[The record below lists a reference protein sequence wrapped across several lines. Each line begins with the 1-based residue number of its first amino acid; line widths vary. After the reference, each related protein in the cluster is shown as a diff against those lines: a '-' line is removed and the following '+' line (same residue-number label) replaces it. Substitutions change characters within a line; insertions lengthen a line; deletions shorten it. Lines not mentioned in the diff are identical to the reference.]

1 MYNMKIFKRSRIGT
15 ISLLALVLGL
25 IEPGTIIVPSSFSA
39 WAENNTVT
47 SQKQRRIALVI
58 GNSKYQQVSK
68 LPNPINDANDMAAT
82 LRELGFEVILRTD
95 ASLQDMDSAL
105 SEFSRKLHGGG
116 VGAFFYAG
124 HGVQMDG
131 ENYLIPVDAK
141 LRIKTDIAYEALPV
155 GKILGR
161 MEEADNQTNIVI
173 LDACRNNPFGRG
185 WSRSLESGLAQII
198 APSGTFIAYATS
210 PGKLA
215 EDGEEGN
222 GTFTQYILKYIK
234 TPKLSIESLFKQVRQ
249 GVAIQ
254 TKNHQVPWDS
264 SSLIGEFS
272 FNPAT
277 GIAETQ
283 KINPSTLTIA
293 TPKPTIFP
301 DFFSSVNTQK
311 NISANLSTT
320 IPNKNLIS
328 YLPEKIELKHVFNKN
343 SSSLS
348 EGVAISKNSQVVIS
362 SNYNLVAKRNA
373 IEIREF
379 STGNLV
385 RSIRNTGYDTSLVA
399 SPDNKWLI
407 AGNMGQIIDVW
418 DLNTGALLHSLKGHN
433 GQIFQVAITPDGKSI
448 VSSSSDNTVKIWN
461 ITTGKLVRSI
471 NTSHNDKVPSIA
483 ITPDGK
489 SIISGGAWDN
499 SIKIWNIATGTLIG
513 TIETGAIGWVQALAV
528 SPNGKYIVSGHAEN
542 IIKIWDMT
550 TGKLL
555 HNFTGSVYEYD
566 GKNINSTSSLVVTP
580 DSKTIVSRDSFDK
593 IELWSLETKKHIKTI
608 ACNVRGNKN
617 NVVISST
624 GNQIISSCG
633 GAIYVWEV
641 SL

>member
-1 MYNMKIFKRSRIGT
+1 MRFFKRAGIGA
-15 ISLLALVLGL
+15 ISFLALVIGL
-25 IEPGTIIVPSSFSA
+25 IEPGTIIVPSSFTA

-47 SQKQRRIALVI
+47 NQKQRRIALVI
-58 GNSKYQQVSK
+58 GNSKYQQVLK
-68 LPNPINDANDMAAT
+68 LPNPVNDANDMAAT
-82 LRELGFEVILRTD
+82 LKELGFEVILRTD
-95 ASLQDMDSAL
+95 ASLQDMDLAL
-105 SEFSRKLHGGG
+105 NEFSQKLHGGG

-141 LRIKTDIAYEALPV
+141 LRIKTDIAYETLPV

-198 APSGTFIAYATS
+198 APSGTFIAYATA

-215 EDGEEGN
+215 EDGEQGN
-222 GTFTQYILKYIK
+222 GTFTQHILKYIK

-277 GIAETQ
+277 EILEKQ
-283 KINPSTLTIA
+283 KINPPILTIS

-301 DFFSSVNTQK
+301 DFLPSLATQK
-311 NISANLSTT
+311 NISKT

-328 YLPEKIELKHVFNKN
+328 YMPEKIELKRIFNKN
-343 SSSLS
+343 KLSTS
-348 EGVAISKNSQVVIS
+348 EGVAISNNGQVFIS
-362 SNYNLVAKRNA
+362 SNYSLVAKKNN
-373 IEIREF
+373 IEIRDF
-379 STGNLV
+379 STGALIHN
-385 RSIRNTGYDTSLVA
+385 IKDTGYDNSLVV
-399 SPDNKWLI
+399 SPDSKLLVG
-407 AGNMGQIIDVW
+407 GNFGQIIDIW
-418 DLNTGALLHSLKGHN
+418 DLSTGALLHSLKGHN

-471 NTSHNDKVPSIA
+471 NTNHNDKVPSIA
-483 ITPDGK
+483 ISSDSK
-489 SIISGGAWDN
+489 LIVSGGAWDN
-499 SIKIWNIATGTLIG
+499 LIKIWNIATGTLIR
-513 TIETGAIGWVQALAV
+513 TIETGAIGWVKALAV
-528 SPNGKYIVSGHAEN
+528 SPDGKYIVSGHSEN
-542 IIKIWDMT
+542 IIKVWDMA

-555 HNFTGSVYEYD
+555 HSFIGSAYEYD

-580 DSKTIVSRDSFDK
+580 DSKIIVSRDNFDK
-593 IELWSLETKKHIKTI
+593 IELWDLETKKHIKTI

-617 NVVISST
+617 NIVVSST
-624 GNQIISSCG
+624 GNQIISSCS